1 MANAFTQAIN
11 NITYTQNGALT
22 YSTSGDACVDFF
34 SKAGAIRKEN
44 EYEIVALF
52 VNAFKQNPEYALRT
66 LAYAR
71 DIRGGLGEKRIY
83 RLIARTLLDKGANL
97 DVFADMTI
105 EYGSWKDIFEVCT
118 DAEIAHI
125 VKREFDRRISAGE
138 ERPNLMEKYMFSI
151 GGKDNRRAEKLAAAL
166 GATPKAYRKYL
177 AKARKDID
185 VVETHMCA
193 RDWEGIR
200 YEHVPSKAGMNYTH
214 AFGRHDATRY
224 GEYLESVK
232 SGKTTMNASTLY
244 PYEIVRKI
252 YPAIN
257 GWNREQ
263 IDTEAYELMWKNL
276 KDYTCDGNAI
286 VVTDVSGSMTC
297 DNFMPI
303 SVAISL
309 AIYFAER
316 NKGAFHGQMITFS
329 QRPTFFNID
338 DAWSLNDKISLVS
351 KAGWGMNT
359 DLNKVFDIILAR
371 CVANHVP
378 AEDMPKTI
386 YIVSDMEFDACAHLT
401 NYEGIKQRY
410 AEAGYDCPNA
420 IIFWKVNDHG
430 STPVRFNDNGV
441 ALVSGCSPSIFELAT
456 SGDLDPVKFMLR
468 AIMNPRYD
476 MAAKLLS

>member
-1 MANAFTQAIN
+1 MANAFTNAIN

-22 YSTSGDACVDFF
+22 YSTSGDACVDLF
-34 SKAGAIRKEN
+34 SKAGAIRKKSAN
-44 EYEIVALF
+44 EIVALF
-52 VNAFKQNPEYALRT
+52 VNAFKQNPEYALRI

-71 DIRGGLGEKRIY
+71 DIRGGLGEKRVY

-105 EYGSWKDIFEVCT
+105 EYGSWKDIFEICT

-125 VKREFDRRISAGE
+125 VRREFSRRAAVGE
-138 ERPNLMEKYMFSI
+138 KRPNLMEKYMFSI
-151 GGKDNRRAEKLAAAL
+151 GGKDNRRAEKLAHAL
-166 GATPKAYRKYL
+166 GLTPKAYRKYL

-193 RDWEGIR
+193 GDWEGIR
-200 YEHVPSKAGMNYTH
+200 YDHVPSKAGMNYTH

-224 GEYLESVK
+224 GQYLESVK
-232 SGKTTMNASTLY
+232 SGDAKMNAKTLY

-252 YPAIN
+252 FPAIY
-257 GWNREQ
+257 GGRAS
-263 IDTEAYELMWKNL
+263 DTEAYELMWKNL

-286 VVTDVSGSMTC
+286 VVTDTSGSMTC
-297 DNFMPI
+297 DAYMPI
-303 SVAISL
+303 SVAVSL

-329 QRPTFFNID
+329 NRPTFFNID
-338 DAWSLNDKISLVS
+338 DAWSLKDKIHRV
-351 KAGWGMNT
+351 AEADWGSNT
-359 DLNKVFDIILAR
+359 NLNAVFNIILAR
-371 CVANHVP
+371 CRANNVP

-386 YIVSDMEFDACAHLT
+386 YIVSDMEFDSCADLT

-410 AEAGYDCPNA
+410 AEAGYDCPN
-420 IIFWKVNDHG
+420 IVFWKVNDHG
-430 STPVRFNDNGV
+430 STPVRFNDKGV
-441 ALVSGCSPSIFELAT
+441 ALVSGCSPSVFELAT
-456 SGDLDPVKFMLR
+456 SGDLDPVKFMLQ

>member
-34 SKAGAIRKEN
+34 SKAGAIRKKN
-44 EYEIVALF
+44 ANEIVALF
-52 VNAFKQNPEYALRT
+52 VDAFKQNPEYALRI

-71 DIRGGLGEKRIY
+71 DIRGGLGEKRVY

-125 VKREFDRRISAGE
+125 VKREFARRTSAGE
-138 ERPNLMEKYMFSI
+138 KRPNLMEKYMFSI

-166 GATPKAYRKYL
+166 GLSPKAYRKYL

-193 RDWEGIR
+193 GDWESIN
-200 YEHVPSKAGMNYTH
+200 YERVPSKASMNYTH
-214 AFGRHDATRY
+214 AFGRHDASRY
-224 GEYLESVK
+224 GKYLESVK
-232 SGKTTMNASTLY
+232 AGDAKMNASTLY
-244 PYEIVRKI
+244 PYEIIRKFYPTYGRI
-252 YPAIN
+252 YEN
-257 GWNREQ
+257 

-297 DNFMPI
+297 DNYMPI

-329 QRPTFFNID
+329 ERPTFFNID
-338 DAWSLNDKISLVS
+338 DAWSLKDKISRVA
-351 KAGWGMNT
+351 KADWEMNT
-359 DLNKVFDIILAR
+359 DLNRVFDIILSR
-371 CVANHVP
+371 CVANNVP
-378 AEDMPKTI
+378 AEDMPKTV
-386 YIVSDMEFDACAHLT
+386 YCVSDMEFDNCAHLT
-401 NYEGIKQRY
+401 NYEKIKAQY
-410 AEAGYDCPNA
+410 AAAGYDCPN
-420 IIFWKVNDHG
+420 IVFWKVNDHG
-430 STPVRFNDNGV
+430 STPVRFNDKGV
-441 ALVSGCSPSIFELAT
+441 ALVSGCSPSVFELAV
-456 SGDLDPVKFMLR
+456 SGDLDPVKFMLQ
-468 AIMNPRYD
+468 AIMKSRYD